1 MNSLIKKINGYIRN
15 IVIISL
21 SFFMC
26 ANVLYTDVFAYDDDF
41 QDNYVLNKIEDNDLD
56 YDDIAYE
63 LIDKR
68 EGNKR
73 YFKMNDGSTISCV
86 YDHTVAI
93 QDDEIGF
100 YYLSSRYYDSN
111 IGRFITKDEIEYL
124 GEGATTVSYDL
135 YAYCLNNPV
144 NRNDTEGNFSVEIC
158 VLISF
163 AVGVI
168 YSAIDD
174 YKDDHKLN
182 ASIGSKTYLENI
194 VLGVVAGYCFGN
206 IGAIIYEAVPTLIS
220 FSSSSFTMGTA
231 IGVSSSA
238 ATLTSSVTITCADII
253 GTGVAASVV
262 IEMA

>member
-15 IVIISL
+15 IVIIAL

-111 IGRFITKDEIEYL
+111 IGRFITKDDVEYL
-124 GEGATTVSYDL
+124 GVSATTVSYNL
-135 YAYCLNNPV
+135 YEYS
-144 NRNDTEGNFSVEIC
+144 TESEPLC
-158 VLISF
+158 PL
-163 AVGVI
+163 
-168 YSAIDD
+168 
-174 YKDDHKLN
+174 LR
-182 ASIGSKTYLENI
+182 
-194 VLGVVAGYCFGN
+194 
-206 IGAIIYEAVPTLIS
+206 
-220 FSSSSFTMGTA
+220 
-231 IGVSSSA
+231 
-238 ATLTSSVTITCADII
+238 ATLSTKRATLHQ
-253 GTGVAASVV
+253 TGANPLK
-262 IEMA
+262 